1 MALEWLAFTIIAVF
15 AYSGVDLLEKR
26 LIITRLKSSLL
37 IAIFLAIFYPLHLAV
52 IPLIWQIN
60 LEPYVITISFVA
72 GVGMSLGYL
81 LFMRS
86 LMLEELSR
94 VTILGYIHPIFVV
107 LLAYLLLNESL
118 ILLDYLAIAML
129 TASATLISYR
139 GKGIKISKALI
150 PMLGLNVALAVES
163 IVAKYLLTFTDYWS
177 YIFWFMLGL
186 ISMRILF
193 LTDKRLRDR
202 FKVIRFDKSII
213 VYGFAISML
222 FLLANL
228 TFYYAL
234 SLQLVSI
241 IVAVS
246 ATQPMVILL
255 IIYIINRKGNFVDEE
270 LSYKALIYKIVS
282 SVLVILGI
290 YILVI

>member
-1 MALEWLAFTIIAVF
+1 
-15 AYSGVDLLEKR
+15 
-26 LIITRLKSSLL
+26 
-37 IAIFLAIFYPLHLAV
+37 LHLAIIPIVWEIDLDAKIV
-52 IPLIWQIN
+52 I
-60 LEPYVITISFVA
+60 ISFVV

-139 GKGIKISKALI
+139 DKGIKISKALI

-186 ISMRILF
+186 ISVRLSF
-193 LTDKRLRDR
+193 LIDNRLRNR

-213 VYGFAISML
+213 VYGFSISIL

-246 ATQPMVILL
+246 ATQPIAIL
-255 IIYIINRKGNFVDEE
+255 IMIYITNRVRGNFIDEDT
-270 LSYKALIYKIVS
+270 SYKVLIFKIIS
-282 SVLVILGI
+282 SVLVVLGI
-290 YILVI
+290 YILAI